1 MPVWAKQSFFQ
12 EALFLQGREMQLL
25 FSDGISQCLHLG
37 NRKQTSHGLKQWCK
51 SPEALYALPSQGI
64 KLFFFFF
71 SNTWLQTIQYF
82 NFPSKHTRYGKTQL
96 IFLFHINEEYSLTNE
111 DDRGW
116 EKKRKN
122 YVSEI
127 ITSKR
132 DLPLP
137 NSCRGN
143 MEEAE
148 TESGIS
154 WQGGNAV
161 DSLRIMKIKQQLHT
175 KTAFFFENR
184 NTTHL
189 SCWCTVC
196 SPAGSPAELCCFIE
210 QFFSSAHSAA
220 RHAEQTPTSCSIEN
234 SFHKSLL

>member
-1 MPVWAKQSFFQ
+1 MVYHSVCTWGTESKHHMVLSSGVSLQRLYM
-12 EALFLQGREMQLL
+12 LFLHKE
-25 FSDGISQCLHLG
+25 S
-37 NRKQTSHGLKQWCK
+37 N
-51 SPEALYALPSQGI
+51 
-64 KLFFFFF
+64 FFFFF
-71 SNTWLQTIQYF
+71 FPNTWLQTIQYF

-210 QFFSSAHSAA
+210 QFFSSAHNAA